1 MPEGPYIFAY
11 LRNED
16 APNLSNPPCEGESE
30 DVYAQ
35 SNENQV
41 TPFSSAAL
49 DVSHHAAYILQYY
62 TIKSLDT
69 IQYCRRDQYTWC
81 VRLHVTLKIFYGNE
95 KY

>member
-16 APNLSNPPCEGESE
+16 APNLSNPPREGESE
-30 DVYAQ
+30 GVYAP

-49 DVSHHAAYILQYY
+49 DVSHHAAYYTAILYHLLIPSN
-62 TIKSLDT
+62 TAEGTNIHGMLD
-69 IQYCRRDQYTWC
+69 YM
-81 VRLHVTLKIFYGNE
+81 
-95 KY
+95 